1 MRRIQRLYSTRS
13 SRSTRPATL
22 GLAFA
27 LSALLAAPA
36 FAADAP
42 NPPVSAGMRQALQ
55 RDLGLTASEIPR
67 YLDTERLATR
77 KQAEAQRKL
86 GASYAGSWLERD
98 ASGAFQFV
106 VATTQQAQTTKARA
120 LGAKTR
126 VVRHSLA
133 ALEASM
139 SHLDRTQSTRSIG
152 VLRPTD
158 PGIHS
163 WRIDLPSNS
172 VVVTLEPGMEKIAAD
187 LVARSGADS
196 KTIRYKTS
204 TARPQPNVD
213 VSGGDR
219 YNLPNGG
226 WCSVGL
232 SVYQG
237 GTSGFATAGHCATAG
252 TQVSTGS
259 SNYLFGPFVASQFPG
274 ADQAW
279 VRNDYGYYWSNPALV
294 NLYNGGSL
302 SVVGNLETPVGGLNC
317 RSGAK
322 TGWQCG
328 TVTARNV
335 TINYAAGPTYGM
347 MLSTAC
353 SGFGDSGGSVISA
366 GGEAQGV
373 HSGSYIPQGSD
384 NNCGT
389 GLESIHQP
397 IQPLLNSYGLVLNTV
412 QTCGRL
418 NPGRVLPTGGSVT
431 SCDGR
436 FTLVIQGDGHLVLYQ
451 SGVGAIWYNSVLG
464 SGHTLHMQTD
474 GHLVVYNGGGQPVWY
489 TGTSGNNGAM
499 LFVQNDGNVVIYN
512 HLSQPLWYT
521 GTSGR

>member
-1 MRRIQRLYSTRS
+1 MRRTQFP
-13 SRSTRPATL
+13 RPYHTATL

-27 LSALLAAPA
+27 LSALLAAPT
-36 FAADAP
+36 FAADDTST
-42 NPPVSAGMRQALQ
+42 SASAAMRQALQ
-55 RDLGLTASEIPR
+55 RDLGLIAADLPR

-77 KQAEAQRKL
+77 KQAEAKRAL
-86 GASYAGSWLERD
+86 GTSYAGSWLERD
-98 ASGAFQFV
+98 ASGEFKLV
-106 VATTQQAQTTKARA
+106 IATTQQAQTAKARA
-120 LGAKTR
+120 LGAQTR
-126 VVRHSLA
+126 LVRHSLA

-139 SHLDRTQSTRSIG
+139 AQLNRTQASRSVG
-152 VLRPTD
+152 VVRPTD

-163 WRIDLPSNS
+163 WRIDLPSNT
-172 VVVTLEPGMEKIAAD
+172 VTITLEPGMEKIAAD
-187 LVARSGADS
+187 LVARSGADA

-213 VSGGDR
+213 VLGGDR
-219 YNLPNGG
+219 YNLPSGG

-232 SVYQG
+232 SVSQG

-259 SNYLFGPFVASQFPG
+259 PNYLFGPFVASQFPG

-279 VRNDYGYYWSNPALV
+279 VRNDYSFYWSNPALV

-302 SVVGNLETPVGGLNC
+302 SVVGNLETPIGGVNC

-328 TVTARNV
+328 IVTARNV
-335 TINYAAGPTYGM
+335 TINYAAGATYGL

-353 SGFGDSGGSVISA
+353 SGFGDSGGSVISP

-373 HSGSYIPQGSD
+373 HSGGYIPQGSD

-412 QTCGRL
+412 QTCGRM
-418 NPGRVLPTGGSVT
+418 NPGRVLPTNGSVT

-436 FTLVIQGDGHLVLYQ
+436 FTFVIQGDGHLVLYQ
-451 SGVGAIWYNSVLG
+451 AGVGPIWWNNVFG
-464 SGHTLHMQTD
+464 SGHVLAMQTD

-489 TGTSGNNGAM
+489 TGTNGNNGAM
-499 LFVQNDGNVVIYN
+499 LFVQNDGNVVVYN
-512 HLSQPLWYT
+512 HRGQALWNT
-521 GTSGR
+521 GTWGR

>member
-1 MRRIQRLYSTRS
+1 MRRIPSPRS
-13 SRSTRPATL
+13 HHTVIL
-22 GLAFA
+22 GLAFG
-27 LSALLAAPA
+27 ALLAAPA
-36 FAADAP
+36 FAADDTNA
-42 NPPVSAGMRQALQ
+42 SASAAMRQALQ
-55 RDLGLTASEIPR
+55 RDLGLTAADLPR

-77 KQAEAQRKL
+77 KQAEAQRAL

-98 ASGAFQFV
+98 ASGEFKFV
-106 VATTQQAQTTKARA
+106 IATTQQAQTAKARA
-120 LGAKTR
+120 LGAQTR

-139 SHLDRTQSTRSIG
+139 TRLNRTQTSRSVG

-172 VVVTLEPGMEKIAAD
+172 VMITLEPGMEKIAAD
-187 LVARSGADS
+187 LVARSGADA
-196 KTIRYKTS
+196 KTIRYKIS

-213 VSGGDR
+213 VRGGDR
-219 YNLPNGG
+219 YNLPSGS

-232 SVYQG
+232 SVSQG

-259 SNYLFGPFVASQFPG
+259 PNYLFGPFVASQFPG

-279 VRNDYGYYWSNPALV
+279 VRNDYGFYWSNPALV
-294 NLYNGGSL
+294 NLYNGGNL
-302 SVVGNLETPVGGLNC
+302 SVVGNLETPIGGVNC

-335 TINYAAGPTYGM
+335 TINYAAGATYGL

-353 SGFGDSGGSVISA
+353 SGFGDSGGSVISP

-373 HSGSYIPQGSD
+373 HSGGFIPEGSD

-397 IQPLLNSYGLVLNTV
+397 IQPLLDSYGLVLNTV
-412 QTCGRL
+412 ETCGRM
-418 NPGRVLPTGGSVT
+418 NPGRVLPTNGSVT

-436 FTLVIQGDGHLVLYQ
+436 FTFVIQSDGHLVLYQ
-451 SGVGAIWYNSVLG
+451 AGVGPIWWNSVFG
-464 SGHTLHMQTD
+464 SGHVLAMQTD
-474 GHLVVYNGGGQPVWY
+474 GHLVVYNGAGQPVWY
-489 TGTSGNNGAM
+489 TGTYGNNGAM
-499 LFVQNDGNVVIYN
+499 LFVQNDGNVVIYS
-512 HLSQPLWYT
+512 HRGQALWNT
-521 GTSGR
+521 GTWGR

>member
-1 MRRIQRLYSTRS
+1 MRRIQHLRS
-13 SRSTRPATL
+13 IRPATL
-22 GLAFA
+22 SLAFA
-27 LSALLAAPA
+27 LSTLLAAPA
-36 FAADAP
+36 FAANDP
-42 NPPVSAGMRQALQ
+42 TPPVSAGMRQALQ
-55 RDLGLTASEIPR
+55 RDLGLSTADLPR

-77 KQAEAQRKL
+77 KQDEAQRAL
-86 GASYAGSWLERD
+86 GANYAGSWLERD
-98 ASGAFQFV
+98 ASGEFKFV

-120 LGAKTR
+120 PGAQAR

-139 SHLDRTQSTRSIG
+139 AQLNSAQTARSVG
-152 VLRPTD
+152 VLRPID
-158 PGIHS
+158 PGIYS

-172 VVVTLEPGMEKIAAD
+172 VMITLEPGKEKIAAD
-187 LVARSGADS
+187 MVARSGADTS
-196 KTIRYKTS
+196 TIRYKTS

-213 VSGGDR
+213 VRGGDR
-219 YNLPNGG
+219 YNLPSGG

-237 GTSGFATAGHCATAG
+237 GTSGFATAGHCGTAS
-252 TQVSTGS
+252 TQISTGS

-279 VRNDYGYYWSNPALV
+279 VRNDYSYYWSNPALV

-302 SVVGNLETPVGGLNC
+302 SVVGNLETPIGGVNC

-328 TVTARNV
+328 VVTARNV
-335 TINYAAGPTYGM
+335 TINYSAGPTYGM

-353 SGFGDSGGSVISA
+353 SGFGDSGGSVISP

-397 IQPLLNSYGLVLNTV
+397 IQPLLNSYVLVLNTA
-412 QTCGRL
+412 QTCGRM
-418 NPGRVLPTGGSVT
+418 NPDRLLPTGGSVT

-436 FTLVIQGDGHLVLYQ
+436 FTFVIQGDGHLVLYQ
-451 SGVGAIWYNSVLG
+451 AGVGAIWWNNVFG
-464 SGHTLHMQTD
+464 SGHVLAMQTD
-474 GHLVVYNGGGQPVWY
+474 GNLVVYNSAGQARWN
-489 TGTSGNNGAM
+489 TGTYGRNGA
-499 LFVQNDGNVVIYN
+499 LLLVQNDGNVVVYS
-512 HLSQPLWYT
+512 HQGQALWNT
-521 GTSGR
+521 GTWGR